1 MEEFATY
8 FGGVQKGLASQ
19 PVVWCGVRRSLESK
33 MTPKFRWEQLVQS
46 GAFCQHWLN
55 DLYLLF
61 ASLINLAKVC
71 DKSAFTNADTKKKS
85 RNLPKVTQ
93 PMNDE
98 TSI

>member
-19 PVVWCGVRRSLESK
+19 PVAWGGVRRSLESK

-61 ASLINLAKVC
+61 ASLIINLAKVC
-71 DKSAFTNADTKKKS
+71 DKSAFTNADTQKNQGTCPKS
-85 RNLPKVTQ
+85 HSL
-93 PMNDE
+93 
-98 TSI
+98 